1 MKTLKFM
8 LAAATAIGLAS
19 ASQADSKVSGL
30 ELYNQN
36 FNALTTGAFDPTA
49 NDGFSIEAAD
59 DNDSEI
65 VEATAS
71 DKYLKVSVGTDPLL
85 RAIDYTSSQ
94 AQLVDLSDSGV
105 SSLDIEAK
113 VQFTVTPAGDTV
125 ETTGGDKL
133 MIYLKETTNVANDV
147 VTYSTNL
154 MVKAAAY
161 TPGDLLNPNPSFV
174 TNDVELTGVAVDPG
188 VWYNLKVTAQ
198 ADEDGVVFFNIYLNN
213 TQLAVADSLYPGDTD
228 KYKIPSL
235 LGTDTT
241 LTYVGFAGEGSV
253 DDLVFTRND
262 VLTSIDFT
270 LALGTGVDSVTY
282 TIAGGTPVT
291 TSEAT
296 SIIVAYP
303 RDLITVSV
311 AYASGYK
318 AAETPVTVA
327 GFDAGGNLNDGF
339 RVAESA
345 TACSLTI
352 NAESE
357 VTTVSFTL
365 NLTQPGVNSVSFTV
379 DGTTYNVA
387 TATTNLTLN
396 PGTVNYTATFDT
408 ANWWTG
414 TANGSFT
421 VAANGSYTVEATR
434 ESSSNVPASAAAAGI
449 TEGAFASADSAEL
462 GKVIDWA
469 VAKGKSTAEVN
480 AMTFADALNYT
491 ADEKSYLLY
500 GAKNADQ
507 TDMTEADA
515 AEALEI
521 ESIEY
526 DNGEWVV
533 TSKAGTTLGNG
544 RVEIWGSATLNGTFA
559 PKAAGNQFFKA
570 VLVK

>member
-36 FNALTTGAFDPTA
+36 FNALTTGAFDPAA
-49 NDGFSIEAAD
+49 NDGFSIEVAD

-65 VEATAS
+65 KEENAN
-71 DKYLKVSVGTDPLL
+71 KYLKVSVGTDPLL
-85 RAIDYTSSQ
+85 RAIDYSSSQ
-94 AQLVDLSDSGV
+94 AHPVDLSASGV
-105 SSLDIEAK
+105 ASLDINTK
-113 VQFTVTPAGDTV
+113 VQFTVTPYSDPVTANAS
-125 ETTGGDKL
+125 DKL
-133 MIYLKETTNVANDV
+133 MIYLKEMTNGVGE
-147 VTYSTNL
+147 VTGTNL
-154 MVKAAAY
+154 VVKAAKY
-161 TPGDLLNPNPSFV
+161 TPHNPRTGVPASFDA
-174 TNDVELTGVAVDPG
+174 TDVEVNGVSVVPG
-188 VWYNLKVTAQ
+188 QWYNLKVKALK
-198 ADEDGVVFFNIYLNN
+198 DSDNVVYFNIWIND
-213 TQLAVADSLYPGDTD
+213 TQLSGVDSLYGDAEN
-228 KYKIPSL
+228 YNFPSL
-235 LGTDTT
+235 LGDTSTT

-270 LALGTGVDSVTY
+270 LALGTGVASVTY
-282 TIAGGTPVT
+282 TIAGGEPVT
-291 TSEAT
+291 TSAKT
-296 SIIVAYP
+296 STLVAYP
-303 RDLITVSV
+303 RDLITVS
-311 AYASGYK
+311 ATYEGGYK
-318 AAETPVTVA
+318 AAETPVTVE

-379 DGTTYNVA
+379 DGTTYNVT

-421 VAANGSYTVEATR
+421 VAANGSYTVPATR

-469 VAKGKSTAEVN
+469 VAKGKSTTEVN
-480 AMTFADALNYT
+480 AMTFENALNYT
-491 ADEKSYLLY
+491 DDERSYLLY

-507 TDMTEADA
+507 SDMTEADA

-526 DNGEWVV
+526 VNGEWVV